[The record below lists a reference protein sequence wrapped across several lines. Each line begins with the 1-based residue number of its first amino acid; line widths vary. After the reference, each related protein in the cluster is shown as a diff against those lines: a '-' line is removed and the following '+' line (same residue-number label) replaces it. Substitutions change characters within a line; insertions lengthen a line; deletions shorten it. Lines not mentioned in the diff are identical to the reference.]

1 MKNHNQ
7 AQLGE
12 RGPQAQILCYLKEAK
27 RHSEPTVKSEM
38 KGVLPRFW

>member
-7 AQLGE
+7 TQLGE
-12 RGPQAQILCYLKEAK
+12 RGQILCYLKEAK